1 MPAGTK
7 NKSTVKRPLSR
18 LFIILFCVAA
28 AGYITFCAVA
38 FTSADR
44 NEQNSYI
51 TAAPVTYTES
61 SLPAPEKKVNINTAN
76 RDELMEITGI
86 GEVTADRIIE
96 YRRRNGDFL
105 STEEI
110 MNISG
115 IGKSLY
121 SRIKQ
126 CIEV

>member
-1 MPAGTK
+1 M
-7 NKSTVKRPLSR
+7 
-18 LFIILFCVAA
+18 
-28 AGYITFCAVA
+28 
-38 FTSADR
+38 
-44 NEQNSYI
+44 
-51 TAAPVTYTES
+51 TYTES